1 MDLTLISPIVRN
13 GRVVA
18 FAGSVAH
25 APDLGGA
32 QKWNLSTDVFVEAIR
47 LPLMR
52 FSKGGER
59 DETLYELLKANSR
72 LPELMAGDLEAQL
85 AAMRLIR
92 ERVLELLDE
101 YRLDNIDAMAEAI
114 FGRSEHAM
122 RLAVD
127 AIPDGR
133 YGGEVRSDSF
143 PSPDGEPPTADGEP
157 IVIKVAVDVRG
168 SDVTMDFTGSSAERP
183 GSFNSVWT
191 FTSAYALYALR
202 LILVPYVS
210 NNAGFYRPVTV
221 VCPEGTVV
229 NARYPAATL
238 SRHVIGHQVVDAVYA
253 ALAPVLPDRVIAEGG
268 STPSWDLLLM
278 GEDADGRAFHRL
290 VIVNGGTGASPN
302 QDGATCCFP
311 ANLSNTPIEVL
322 ERLMPIACEC
332 KEIIADS
339 AGAGRRRGGFGQR
352 LVLRALAPVKFSLI
366 NARVR
371 NAPKGLLGGSAA
383 RAGRALARGEELPP
397 GSDGLLGVGETLEI
411 DTPGGGGVGDERER
425 DPVLVERDLAQGF
438 VTSRPLEESLF
449 SDAAQEC

>member
-1 MDLTLISPIVRN
+1 
-13 GRVVA
+13 
-18 FAGSVAH
+18 
-25 APDLGGA
+25 
-32 QKWNLSTDVFVEAIR
+32 
-47 LPLMR
+47 
-52 FSKGGER
+52 
-59 DETLYELLKANSR
+59 
-72 LPELMAGDLEAQL
+72 MAGDLEAQL

-101 YRLDNIDAMAEAI
+101 YRLDNIDAVAEAI

-352 LVLRALAPVKFSLI
+352 L
-366 NARVR
+366 
-371 NAPKGLLGGSAA
+371 GGSAA